1 MRRAFSLQRRLS
13 IRLAAGVTV
22 MWLAATTAA
31 GFVVRHEL
39 DEAFDSALQ
48 ETAQRLLSLAAV
60 DILNR
65 EGAPAARRV
74 ATIGRHEE
82 YLTYL
87 VWDRA
92 GNVLLH
98 SHDADP
104 AVFPRSAETGFRTTA
119 SHRIYGE
126 SAISDTL
133 HIEVA
138 EPLEHRR
145 EAAME
150 SVVAL
155 VLPLAVLIPLSLVG
169 VWWFVRR
176 SLRPVIDLRTQ
187 IEVRGAGDLTPVAA
201 GGLPGEIGP
210 IADAVN
216 RLMDRL
222 RHALEAERSFTA
234 NSAHELRTPIAGA
247 LAQTQRLLAELPQ
260 GELSDHAAR
269 IEDSLHHLAR
279 MSEKLMQLA
288 RAEGGSLLAETPQ
301 DLGPVL
307 ALIVDEF
314 RRDGGDGARLR
325 FTASPNGQLRSR
337 MDPDAFAVLMRNLIE
352 NALKHSPAGSPVEV
366 SLSEGTLV
374 RVVNGGPAL
383 SPDVLSR
390 LRGRFERGPTTAA
403 GSGLGLAIADM
414 ITSGTGTTLEL
425 LSPAGGRTDGFE
437 ARLTIGKPVPVA
449 KSTWRRNPPTG
460 ADITSRQQIIT
471 NCHRIEIV
479 Q

>member
-1 MRRAFSLQRRLS
+1 MRRALSLQRRLS
-13 IRLAAGVTV
+13 IRLAAGITV

-48 ETAQRLLSLAAV
+48 ETAQRLLSLAVV

-65 EGAPAARRV
+65 EGAPAARRI
-74 ATIGRHEE
+74 AAIGAHEE

-87 VWDRA
+87 VWDRE

-104 AVFPRSAETGFRTTA
+104 SVFPRTDETGFRTTA
-119 SHRIYGE
+119 THRIYGE
-126 SAISDTL
+126 AAVSDTL

-138 EPLEHRR
+138 EPLDHRR
-145 EAAME
+145 EATLEA
-150 SVVAL
+150 VVAL
-155 VLPLAVLIPLSLVG
+155 VLPVLVLIPLSLVG

-176 SLRPVIDLRTQ
+176 SLRPVIDMRTQ
-187 IEVRGAGDLTPVAA
+187 IEARGAGDLTPVATEA
-201 GGLPGEIGP
+201 LPGEIGP

-216 RLMDRL
+216 QLMDRL

-269 IEDSLHHLAR
+269 VEDSLHHLAR

-307 ALIVDEF
+307 ALVVDEF
-314 RRDGGDGARLR
+314 RHDGGDGARLH
-325 FTASPNGQLRSR
+325 FTAFPDGRLRSR
-337 MDPDAFAVLMRNLIE
+337 MDPDAFAILVRNLIE
-352 NALKHSPAGSPVEV
+352 NALKHSPADSPVEV
-366 SLSEGTLV
+366 SLSDGQLV

-383 SPDVLSR
+383 APDVLRR
-390 LRGRFERGPTTAA
+390 LRARFERGPTTAK
-403 GSGLGLAIADM
+403 GSGLGLAIAEM
-414 ITSGTGTTLEL
+414 IASRVGATLEL
-425 LSPAGGRTDGFE
+425 ISPADGRSDGFE
-437 ARLTIGKPVPVA
+437 ARLSLGEPIPV
-449 KSTWRRNPPTG
+449 TR
-460 ADITSRQQIIT
+460 DL
-471 NCHRIEIV
+471 
-479 Q
+479 

>member
-1 MRRAFSLQRRLS
+1 MSRSSSLQRRLS
-13 IRLAAGVTV
+13 IRLAVGVTV
-22 MWLAATTAA
+22 MWLAATAAA

-65 EGAPAARRV
+65 EGAPATRRV
-74 ATIGRHEE
+74 ATIGAHEE

-87 VWDRA
+87 VWGPA
-92 GNVLLH
+92 GKILLH

-104 AVFPRSAETGFRTTA
+104 AIFPRSEDAGFHSTA
-119 SHRIYGE
+119 THRIYGE
-126 SAISDTL
+126 SAISGTL

-145 EAAME
+145 EATLE

-155 VLPLAVLIPLSLVG
+155 MLPLAVLIPLSLVG

-187 IEVRGAGDLTPVAA
+187 IEARGAGDLTPVAA
-201 GGLPGEIGP
+201 SGLPDEIGP

-216 RLMDRL
+216 RLMERL

-288 RAEGGSLLAETPQ
+288 RAEGGGLLAETPQ
-301 DLGPVL
+301 DLGPIL
-307 ALIVDEF
+307 ALVVDEF
-314 RRDGGDGARLR
+314 RRDSGDGTRLR
-325 FTASPNGQLRSR
+325 FTASPDVGLRSR
-337 MDPDAFAVLMRNLIE
+337 MDPDAFAVLVRNLIE
-352 NALKHSPAGSPVEV
+352 NALKHSPADTPVEI
-366 SLSEGTLV
+366 SLSDGALL
-374 RVVNGGPAL
+374 RIVNGGPAL
-383 SPDVLSR
+383 PADILTR
-390 LRGRFERGPTTAA
+390 LRARFERGPTTAEGA
-403 GSGLGLAIADM
+403 GLGLAIAEM
-414 ITSGTGTTLEL
+414 IASGAGATLEL
-425 LSPAGGRTDGFE
+425 LSPADGRTDGFE
-437 ARLTIGKPVPVA
+437 ARLTLGKPVPVE
-449 KSTWRRNPPTG
+449 KST
-460 ADITSRQQIIT
+460 
-471 NCHRIEIV
+471 
-479 Q
+479 